1 MVFVNSERY
10 NTTDGCHLSAVGLAE
25 FSFTLNWSELLGEA
39 QDKLKL

>member
-1 MVFVNSERY
+1 MVFVNCERY
-10 NTTDGCHLSAVGLAE
+10 NAVDGCHLSAVGLAE